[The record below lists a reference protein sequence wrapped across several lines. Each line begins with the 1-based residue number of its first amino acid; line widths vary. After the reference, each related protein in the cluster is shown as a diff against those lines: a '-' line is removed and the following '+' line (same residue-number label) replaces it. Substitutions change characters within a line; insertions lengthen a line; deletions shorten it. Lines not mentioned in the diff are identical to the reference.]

1 MWCQI
6 RRNHA
11 IVIERS
17 SAPRGNTNRE
27 RANTMGA
34 CGGEERK
41 LQIRSR
47 RKKKTNS
54 QQNKA
59 FRQPNPPRKRK
70 RQRRVRHLPRGENR
84 SASRCGSTARDPRE
98 TRGRRRRRRR
108 RSEDPAERWEKKKK
122 NTGSSR
128 WRGTGGGRGACLAVV
143 GERGGV
149 LLGLESRTALHR
161 TAAHRTAPAGGTR
174 RRRGLAHDGPHAA
187 TPAGSRPLDS
197 FSLSVFPFSFVSKIL
212 AASRRKILLRTET
225 LDLNTI

>member
-59 FRQPNPPRKRK
+59 FRQPNPPRKR
-70 RQRRVRHLPRGENR
+70 QRRVRHLPRGENR

-98 TRGRRRRRRR
+98 TRGWRRRR

-122 NTGSSR
+122 NTSSSR

-149 LLGLESRTALHR
+149 LLGLESRTAPQ
-161 TAAHRTAPAGGTR
+161 RTAP
-174 RRRGLAHDGPHAA
+174 HQ
-187 TPAGSRPLDS
+187 
-197 FSLSVFPFSFVSKIL
+197 L
-212 AASRRKILLRTET
+212 AARGGDVAWPTTAHMRPRLQDPVRWIPSLFRCFLSPSFPRSSLHPEERFSSGQKR
-225 LDLNTI
+225 